1 MRRLLESGITAA
13 LLVGAAHGQVLGE
26 WQLSGQ
32 PGDQS
37 ATAAT
42 NSAAGL
48 VGLPL
53 VRGAGVNPSAAAN
66 SFSATGWHDL
76 GAQDY
81 FAFGFTVEPGSEVNL
96 GQLLI
101 ATRSSNTGPAN
112 CGLFYSG
119 DGFATNLFT
128 FVQSGTATTL
138 SLVDLSGLT
147 GLSGTVEFRVRA
159 LDTVSAGGGTV
170 SSAGA
175 FRFADPTLGGSTVP
189 VRLTGAV
196 VPAGSFAVPFCTGD
210 GGGGACPCGN
220 AGAAGQGCANSAGQG
235 ARLWGGGTAS
245 VSAGNLVLWTTGLVP
260 GQPGLYFQGNLL
272 ENAGQGTTFGDG
284 LRCTGPAGVHLETVF
299 ASAAGTSATG
309 GNLALAGGVAVGQTR
324 SYQVWYRDP
333 GSSPCGSGFNASNGL
348 AITWVP

>member
-1 MRRLLESGITAA
+1 MIAA
-13 LLVGAAHGQVLGE
+13 LLVGAAHGQVLSE

-32 PGDQS
+32 PGDQA

-42 NSAAGL
+42 NAAAGL
-48 VGLPL
+48 AGLPL

-81 FAFGFTVEPGSEVNL
+81 FAFGVTVEPGSELNL
-96 GQLLI
+96 EELWI

-119 DGFATNLFT
+119 DGFTTNLFT
-128 FVQSGTATTL
+128 FVQSGTATTQ
-138 SLVDLSGLT
+138 SVVDLRSLT
-147 GLSGTVEFRVRA
+147 GLAGTVEFRVRA

-175 FRFADPTLGGSTVP
+175 FRFADPTVAGNTVP

-220 AGAAGQGCANSAGQG
+220 TGGAGEGCANSGGQG
-235 ARLWGGGTAS
+235 ARLAAGGTAS
-245 VSAGNLVLWTTGLVP
+245 VAAGDLLLWTSGLVP
-260 GQPGLYFQGNLL
+260 GQPGLYFQGSVM
-272 ENAGQGTTFGDG
+272 ENAGQGLTFGDG
-284 LRCTGPAGVHLETVF
+284 LRCTGPIGVHLESVL
-299 ASAAGTSATG
+299 ASPAGTSATG
-309 GNLALAGGVAVGQTR
+309 GNLALVGAVAPGQTR
-324 SYQVWYRDP
+324 TYQVWYRDP
-333 GSSPCGSGFNASNGL
+333 GTSPCGSGFNASNGL